1 MFQTHTGCG
10 FAHEHSESR
19 CQSAAAWGGECKA
32 EERLQF
38 TGGMAH

>member
-1 MFQTHTGCG
+1 MFHTQI
-10 FAHEHSESR
+10 FLASHTVR
-19 CQSAAAWGGECKA
+19 RLTNAWGGECKA